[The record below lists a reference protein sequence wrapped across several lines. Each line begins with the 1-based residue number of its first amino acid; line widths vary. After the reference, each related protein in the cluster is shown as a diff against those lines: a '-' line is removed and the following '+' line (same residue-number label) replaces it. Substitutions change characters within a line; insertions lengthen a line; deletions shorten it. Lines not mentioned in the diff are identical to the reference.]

1 VPALDSTGATNV
13 TCDTGGA
20 LRLWVTP
27 YWSSQSQLGGAGP
40 GTNATL
46 LELDA
51 VSGGEAAFAW
61 SLIVS
66 ADGNTLEVAAQTG
79 DGIQTVLETPIS
91 WQSGVSHCVIL
102 DYNPGNG
109 TTLFLDG
116 APAAQGGGVPSVPV
130 SVGQLTIGS
139 TISGANTAGAD
150 IDEFSSFDR
159 LLTNSDA
166 AGYYMMVGP
175 IAALGLV
182 SLQVQTEMDTIHTP
196 GNVYDPGYET
206 SCSTGGKPF
215 ITNILATVQTN
226 GLMTVTFEIYGTNGV
241 LYDIFA
247 TSDLIDDMSS
257 NQWTWIGETEAC
269 TVVSFSNEPAGQ
281 SFYTLEITAETFTI
295 AFDGNDSSNQLAT
308 PSGLS
313 NAIAIAA
320 GGYFSVALT
329 NIGGV
334 IAWGDNTYG
343 ETTVPAGLTN
353 VVGVAA
359 GQYHGVVLLANGS
372 VTNWGHYYDGTNHYS
387 VTNRSEATAPPTSSV
402 AAVAAGQTQDLAL
415 MSNGTVVAWG
425 EINANGTQV
434 PTNLNLTNVAAI
446 ACGWGFN
453 VALSSN
459 GTVTGL
465 QRHLQYNQCS
475 QRSNHQYRRHR
486 CRWL

>member
-116 APAAQGGGVPSVPV
+116 APTAQGGGVPSV
-130 SVGQLTIGS
+130 SLSLGQLTLGS
-139 TISGANTAGAD
+139 TISGADTAGAD

-166 AGYYMMVGP
+166 ANYYMMVGP

-182 SLQVQTEMDTIHTP
+182 SFQGQAQMETIRSP

-206 SCSTGGKPF
+206 SCSTGGRAY
-215 ITNILATVQTN
+215 INNVVAIVQTN
-226 GLMTVTFEIYGTNGV
+226 GLMTVTFEICGTNGV
-241 LYDIFA
+241 FYDIFS
-247 TSDLIDDMSS
+247 TPSLSISMT
-257 NQWTWIGETEAC
+257 NEEWTWIGQGESCESYT
-269 TVVSFSNEPAGQ
+269 FSNQPAGQ
-281 SFYTLEITAETFTI
+281 GFFVLELSAETMTV
-295 AFDGNDSSNQLAT
+295 AFGNNS
-308 PSGLS
+308 
-313 NAIAIAA
+313 
-320 GGYFSVALT
+320 
-329 NIGGV
+329 
-334 IAWGDNTYG
+334 
-343 ETTVPAGLTN
+343 
-353 VVGVAA
+353 
-359 GQYHGVVLLANGS
+359 
-372 VTNWGHYYDGTNHYS
+372 
-387 VTNRSEATAPPTSSV
+387 
-402 AAVAAGQTQDLAL
+402 
-415 MSNGTVVAWG
+415 
-425 EINANGTQV
+425 
-434 PTNLNLTNVAAI
+434 
-446 ACGWGFN
+446 
-453 VALSSN
+453 
-459 GTVTGL
+459 
-465 QRHLQYNQCS
+465 
-475 QRSNHQYRRHR
+475 
-486 CRWL
+486 